1 MSTDK
6 LAIMDTVLSNKIKSG
21 RKLRAFSQQ
30 KLADAIGVSKQ
41 MISKYEN
48 SVSVPSSGVMIKMA
62 KSLGLSLD
70 YFFTPPTVELGEINF
85 RKKSKLSVKRLDAI
99 KEEVKLKLSNYLE
112 VENILKIDT
121 IFDIAAQIRSLNASS
136 DIEEVVRVIREDWQI
151 GFDPVHNIT
160 QLLEDQKIKVIEIA
174 EKENLFDGMAALIDD
189 KYAVIVINENFSIER
204 KRFTLLHELGH
215 LILAVPNVDNKEEE
229 KYCNH
234 FAAEFLFPKAD
245 VLKEF
250 GRKRN
255 AISVEELIETQKKYG
270 ISIQAIIYRL
280 LDANIISKSQ
290 QTSFYKQI
298 NFNKELKDQINKER
312 FETPEYSHRYK
323 QLVYR
328 AYSQELISASKTA
341 NLLRKNINEIVAKE
355 MV

>member
-1 MSTDK
+1 MN
-6 LAIMDTVLSNKIKSG
+6 TVLSNKIKSG

-70 YFFTPPTVELGEINF
+70 YFFTPPAVELGDINF
-85 RKKSKLSVKRLDAI
+85 RKKSSLSVKKLNAI
-99 KEEVKLKLSNYLE
+99 KEEVKLKLANYLE
-112 VENILKIDT
+112 IENILKIDA
-121 IFDIAAQIRSLNASS
+121 IFDIGAQKRKLEASIAMEEIVRS
-136 DIEEVVRVIREDWQI
+136 VREHWQI
-151 GFDPVHNIT
+151 GFDPIHNIT
-160 QLLEDQKIKVIEIA
+160 QLLEEQKIKVIEIA
-174 EKENLFDGMAALIDD
+174 ENENLFDGMAALIDD
-189 KYAVIVINENFSIER
+189 KYAVIVVNENFPIER

-215 LILAVPNVDNKEEE
+215 LILAVPTIDNKEEE

-234 FAAEFLFPKAD
+234 FAAEFLFPKSD

-280 LDANIISKSQ
+280 LDANIISKNQ

-298 NFNKELKDQINKER
+298 NSNKELKKHIDKER

-341 NLLRKNINEIVAKE
+341 NLLGTNINEIVAKA

>member
-1 MSTDK
+1 MN
-6 LAIMDTVLSNKIKSG
+6 TVLSNKIKSG
-21 RKLRAFSQQ
+21 RKLRTFSQQ

-48 SVSVPSSGVMIKMA
+48 SVSVPSSGVIINMA

-70 YFFTPPTVELGEINF
+70 YFFTPSAVELGVVNF

-99 KEEVKLKLSNYLE
+99 KEEVKLKLGNYLE
-112 VENILKIDT
+112 VENILKIDNV
-121 IFDIAAQIRSLNASS
+121 FDISIQKRKLNPSS
-136 DIEEVVRVIREDWQI
+136 GMEEVVSLIRKDWQI

-174 EKENLFDGMAALIDD
+174 EEENLFDGMAALIDD
-189 KYAVIVINENFSIER
+189 KYAVIVINENFPIER

-215 LILAVPNVDNKEEE
+215 LILTLPNVDSNEEE
-229 KYCNH
+229 KYCNR
-234 FAAEFLFPKAD
+234 FASEFLFPKSD
-245 VLKEF
+245 VIKEF
-250 GRKRN
+250 GTKRN
-255 AISVEELIETQKKYG
+255 SISVEELIETQKKYG

-280 LDANIISKSQ
+280 LDSNIISKHQ
-290 QTSFYKQI
+290 HTSFYKQI
-298 NFNKELKDQINKER
+298 NFNKKLKEQINKER
-312 FETPEYSHRYK
+312 FDTPEYSHRYK

-341 NLLRKNINEIVAKE
+341 NLLGKNINEIIAKE